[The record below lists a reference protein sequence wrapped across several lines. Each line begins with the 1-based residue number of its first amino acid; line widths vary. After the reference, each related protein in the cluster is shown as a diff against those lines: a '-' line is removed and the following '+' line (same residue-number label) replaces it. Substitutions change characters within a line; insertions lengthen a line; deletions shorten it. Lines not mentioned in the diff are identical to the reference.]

1 MSKFVKP
8 YLFLSA
14 AVLLFVGVML
24 SFAPE
29 ALYASSAHILPDS
42 TMIRSD
48 LRADGVVVLI
58 SGLFVLGAALR
69 GRDMQ
74 PALLLSLLIY
84 AGYGLGRIVSI
95 GFDGTP
101 DAALIIVTVT
111 EWAFVLGALI
121 LLRRRQSADTAQPM
135 AAH

>member
-48 LRADGVVVLI
+48 LRAGGVVVLL

-69 GRDMQ
+69 GRD
-74 PALLLSLLIY
+74 I
-84 AGYGLGRIVSI
+84 
-95 GFDGTP
+95 
-101 DAALIIVTVT
+101 
-111 EWAFVLGALI
+111 
-121 LLRRRQSADTAQPM
+121 
-135 AAH
+135 